1 MQYFKHFT
9 KMRSDTKIRR
19 LFAKYGLEGYGLY
32 NLILESIAE
41 SIETESPLPFLEE
54 TCDDI
59 ALFYNGNSA
68 KIDEMVRYMIQEGLV
83 TVETTEN
90 RIACYKIYKY
100 LEQSQTR
107 SEKIRELIASYKDS
121 RDILDGQKCLG
132 LSQTNMIEENRI
144 DKEEKEKS
152 PRQKKE
158 FTPPTLEQVEEYILE
173 KQLVITPQD
182 FFTYYSLRDWHDSTG
197 KKVGN
202 WKNRALDW
210 HSREIKKNPAAVP
223 YSKPKPR
230 EEYRP
235 KNCKKCGAHMTGLSC
250 PSCYT
255 NFDSEGNEV

>member
-54 TCDDI
+54 NCDDI

-90 RIACYKIYKY
+90 KIACYKIYKY

-132 LSQTNMIEENRI
+132 LSQTKVIEENRI
-144 DKEEKEKS
+144 DKEQNKTKK
-152 PRQKKE
+152 RQE
-158 FTPPTLEQVEEYILE
+158 HLFTPPTQDQAEEYALE
-173 KQLVITPQD
+173 KRLCVDPSKFIQWYAPEWID
-182 FFTYYSLRDWHDSTG
+182 RDG
-197 KKVGN
+197 NPIKN
-202 WKNRALDW
+202 WKNKMLRW
-210 HSREIKKNPAAVP
+210 HAREVEDNPAAVP
-223 YSKPKPR
+223 YSKPKPQ
-230 EEYRP
+230 EPYRP
-235 KNCKKCGAHMTGLSC
+235 KTCKKCGAHMTGLSC

>member
-1 MQYFKHFT
+1 
-9 KMRSDTKIRR
+9 MRSDTKIRR

-54 TCDDI
+54 NCDDI

-83 TVETTEN
+83 TVETTQN

-107 SEKIRELIASYKDS
+107 SDKIRELIASYKDS
-121 RDILDGQKCLG
+121 RETLDGQKCLG
-132 LSQTNMIEENRI
+132 LSETKVIEEKRIEKKKNRTDFI
-144 DKEEKEKS
+144 
-152 PRQKKE
+152 
-158 FTPPTLEQVEEYILE
+158 PPTHDEVEKYVIE
-173 KQLVITPQD
+173 KQLCIDPSKFMD
-182 FFTYYSLRDWHDSTG
+182 WYSKTDWKDNQG
-197 KKVGN
+197 KSIKN
-202 WKNRALDW
+202 WKNKLISWDA
-210 HSREIKKNPAAVP
+210 REHEKNPAAVP
-223 YSKPKPR
+223 YSKPKPP

-235 KNCKKCGAHMTGLSC
+235 KSCPKCGARMTGLSC